1 MPENRLWDLVQQ
13 VLLATGCRDLTVTRS
28 GHSVDI
34 LAPRVSKLNILTG
47 LRERVGTAPV
57 LCIGDRGRWPG
68 KDYELLREPFS
79 LGVDEI
85 SVDPGTCW
93 NLAPPGQRGIA
104 VTLDYFKAIEVV
116 EGGLR
121 FRPAAFR

>member
-13 VLLATGCRDLTVTRS
+13 VLLMTGRRDVTVTCS

-34 LAPRVSKLNILTG
+34 LAPGVSNLNVLTKL
-47 LRERVGTAPV
+47 RDRVGTAPV

-68 KDYELLREPFS
+68 NDYELLREPFS

-85 SVDPGTCW
+85 SVDPDTCW
-93 NLAPPGQRGIA
+93 NLALLGQRGIA
-104 VTLDYFKAIEVV
+104 VTLNYLEALEVV
-116 EGGLR
+116 EGRLR
-121 FRPAAFR
+121 FRPEAFR